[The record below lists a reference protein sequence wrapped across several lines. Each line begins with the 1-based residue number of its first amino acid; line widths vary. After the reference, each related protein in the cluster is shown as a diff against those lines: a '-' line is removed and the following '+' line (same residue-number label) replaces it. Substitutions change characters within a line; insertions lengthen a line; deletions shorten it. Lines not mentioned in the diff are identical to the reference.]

1 MLRGCW
7 CSALYSS
14 WSTLLW
20 PCQVRAHTQCCLL
33 AAAGSL
39 GGESKPHSTPAP
51 LAAGGLLN
59 APVIIAAPLV
69 AKRKAQAAV
78 AKSSV
83 KLEGRDVLATWKAR
97 CGKIG
102 KSVAVGFDF

>member
-20 PCQVRAHTQCCLL
+20 PCQVCAHTQCCSL
-33 AAAGSL
+33 AGAGSF
-39 GGESKPHSTPAP
+39 GRESKPQSIPAP
-51 LAAGGLLN
+51 FAAGGLLN

-83 KLEGRDVLATWKAR
+83 KLEGRDVLATWKASG
-97 CGKIG
+97 GKMR
-102 KSVAVGFDF
+102 KSVAVEFDF